1 MCICVCICDYV
12 YVSVFVCAHLAEKQL
27 IKSCCCC
34 WQIAANP
41 NTATELPKC
50 LLMHA
55 CCCSYSAVAV
65 SLAQLALIVLQC
77 HLCCRLVVVVVVVA
91 ESRKMHAKRSN
102 CNENCNI
109 FYCFTSFRVSK
120 KLAKIEESK
129 RGLCREGGRY
139 RLERERETER
149 EVRLR
154 RPRDLSV

>member
-1 MCICVCICDYV
+1 
-12 YVSVFVCAHLAEKQL
+12 
-27 IKSCCCC
+27 
-34 WQIAANP
+34 
-41 NTATELPKC
+41 
-50 LLMHA
+50 MHA

-149 EVRLR
+149 EEVRLR
-154 RPRDLSV
+154 RPRELTV